1 MPQKDNLH
9 GITVLNR
16 NNLWTRENRACS
28 PATGCTCVLIEV
40 SQRYKQ
46 IIASDHGKRRRIWG
60 MKGGSDKSSSLSKMR
75 LLGISTLIAL
85 IISIPAL
92 IVTVLMHYLIK
103 TDLLI
108 TLSLGLLTLFIG
120 MGAGYRISKK
130 FVTLS

>member
-1 MPQKDNLH
+1 
-9 GITVLNR
+9 
-16 NNLWTRENRACS
+16 
-28 PATGCTCVLIEV
+28 
-40 SQRYKQ
+40 
-46 IIASDHGKRRRIWG
+46 

-92 IVTVLMHYLIK
+92 IVIVLMHYLIK